1 MVFDLVLL
9 RDRLSSTTLQGKA
22 CAYTTH
28 FPGSHQKGFQTIEE
42 ARAYMLEK
50 ECVNYTEDLGRSV
63 ALTVSNTKHYAVG
76 SGRKNGVYPSYQY
89 VTLVAI
95 LSDMD

>member
-1 MVFDLVLL
+1 
-9 RDRLSSTTLQGKA
+9 
-22 CAYTTH
+22 
-28 FPGSHQKGFQTIEE
+28 
-42 ARAYMLEK
+42 MLEK